1 MILSE
6 FMEGNRSANVCK
18 QQGQW
23 VTMMYEH
30 GKYIKD
36 EIALNENEAEAI
48 AENWVQRDTI

>member
-23 VTMMYEH
+23 VTMLYEN
-30 GKYIKD
+30 GNYIRD
-36 EIALNENEAEAI
+36 EIALNENEAEAA
-48 AENWVQRDTI
+48 AERWVQRDTI